1 METLLQVA
9 VSNAAAAVVL
19 SLAAAAAAR
28 LLRRPPL
35 TRALWLL
42 VLLKLITP
50 PVWMIHVP
58 LSHAPTTRTSR
69 AFTIPVKTS
78 VAAAPA
84 PDVGSSGLAERV
96 IDHVPQDVMQEVVRT
111 QPLPAAPRVTGEAAL
126 SPGLWSWIVHHWV
139 LPVAIVWLSGSA
151 SYLLLVLR
159 SELRLRQLV
168 RQSHPASRDV
178 TLRCAEL
185 ACRLGLRRAPEVRFL
200 NRPLTPMLC
209 GIAWRPRLLVPA
221 ALWDKLIEGQR
232 DSVLTHELA
241 HLRRGDHWVRLFEL
255 LISGLY
261 WWLPVVWWARSELRE
276 ATEQCCDAWVLWT
289 IPRSQRNYATALV
302 EAIDY
307 LSTAQARVPMS
318 ATGMGQFTNLKRR
331 LVMIN
336 RGTARRTLGWPAL
349 AGVCAAAA
357 LLLPLSP
364 TVAQVASSTSAA
376 TNHEDSP
383 ALNNVQATT
392 AAPDGETVAVTSAP
406 DNEVAANQNPDRS
419 QIEAARAD
427 VQDLRAKLE
436 AAEARLALLEH
447 GNQPGGGRFGN
458 AFGRPEHNGN
468 NHVITTPQNLAY
480 GTGRGSRFG
489 GGGGYGGGGMAGGGY
504 PATAGLAANAA
515 PATAEQRLDA
525 LEDQLRQLQRALH
538 ELRQQMHPDRPS
550 GLQKR

>member
-19 SLAAAAAAR
+19 SLAAAGAAR

-50 PVWMIHVP
+50 PFWTIHIILP
-58 LSHAPTTRTSR
+58 HAPTTRASG
-69 AFTIPVKTS
+69 AFTIPAKTS

-84 PDVGSSGLAERV
+84 PDVPSAGLGERV
-96 IDHVPQDVMQEVVRT
+96 IDHVPPDVMQEVDRT
-111 QPLPAAPRVTGEAAL
+111 QTMPAAPRVTGDAVL
-126 SPGLWSWIVHHWV
+126 PPGLWSWIGHHWT
-139 LPVAIVWLSGSA
+139 LLIAIVWLSGSA
-151 SYLLLVLR
+151 TYLVLVLH
-159 SELRLRQLV
+159 SELRLRLLV
-168 RQSHPASRDV
+168 RQSQPAFRNV

-185 ACRLGLRRAPEVRFL
+185 SRRLGLRRPPEVRFL
-200 NRPLTPMLC
+200 NRHLAPMLC
-209 GIAWRPRLLVPA
+209 AIAWRPRLLVPA
-221 ALWDKLIEGQR
+221 ALWDKLTEGQR
-232 DSVLTHELA
+232 DSVLAHELA

-307 LSTAQARVPMS
+307 LSTAQARVPLS

-336 RGTARRTLGWPAL
+336 RGTARRTLGWPAM

-364 TVAQVASSTSAA
+364 TVAQVASATPAAANHDEPSASV
-376 TNHEDSP
+376 TTG
-383 ALNNVQATT
+383 ATT

-406 DNEVAANQNPDRS
+406 DKEVAANQNPDRS

-427 VQDLRAKLE
+427 VEGLRAKLE

-447 GNQPGGGRFGN
+447 GNQRGGGQFGN
-458 AFGRPEHNGN
+458 AFGRPEHNGSN
-468 NHVITTPQNLAY
+468 YVNTMPQNPAY
-480 GTGRGSRFG
+480 GAGRGSRFG
-489 GGGGYGGGGMAGGGY
+489 GGGGFGGSAMGGAGY
-504 PATAGLAANAA
+504 PAAAGLAANAT

-525 LEDQLRQLQRALH
+525 LEEQLLQLQRALH
-538 ELRQQMHPDRPS
+538 ELREQMHPHRPS
-550 GLQKR
+550 GLQAK